1 MKKKVLFVPLFVLFS
16 IFCFDSTVKAQNDE
30 FYSSRLGSSVAQL
43 KQRTVDLVDR
53 TSQNLRRGQTAN
65 RAEIEEAF
73 LAVQIDA
80 VAGLFDQMTRDNR
93 RAAELRDAA
102 ALLSDLS
109 RRAPS
114 YGSSNF
120 LWRDIQRSIADINR
134 ELGNSGGNT
143 GGNSGGNNGGNTGG
157 NDPAIVGRAFWRGT
171 VDDRIQI
178 RIRDRELQVET
189 VAGRPYPEGTFS
201 FTSALPNRRV
211 TVEVNKQKGR
221 GNVRVVQQ
229 PSRENDFTTVIEVA
243 DTEGGAKEYQ
253 LEIFWRR
260 D

>member
-1 MKKKVLFVPLFVLFS
+1 
-16 IFCFDSTVKAQNDE
+16 
-30 FYSSRLGSSVAQL
+30 
-43 KQRTVDLVDR
+43 
-53 TSQNLRRGQTAN
+53 
-65 RAEIEEAF
+65 
-73 LAVQIDA
+73 
-80 VAGLFDQMTRDNR
+80 MTRDNR

-102 ALLSDLS
+102 VLLFDLA

-114 YGSSNF
+114 YGSSSF
-120 LWRDIQRSIADINR
+120 LWRDIQKSIADINR

-143 GGNSGGNNGGNTGG
+143 GGNNGGNTGG
-157 NDPAIVGRAFWRGT
+157 NDGTIVGRAFWRGT
-171 VDDRIQI
+171 VDDRVQI
-178 RIRDRELQVET
+178 RLQDRDLRVET
-189 VAGRPYPEGTFS
+189 LSGRPYPDGTFS

-221 GNVRVVQQ
+221 GNVRVIQQ
-229 PSRENDFTTVIEVA
+229 PSRENNFTTVIEVA